1 MVSYAQVTVGSPVI
15 ASLDSNDFENLR
27 VKKSLSH
34 ESDSFEGTVYNT
46 AGRNGS
52 IFAVGQE
59 IKMFH
64 NLTSEATGNQIF
76 FGRVEF
82 VDYSSFPNKEKIR
95 VGGRDYTSFLMDS
108 IHAANYSS
116 GTGNVIEVGS
126 VVRDIIWRSDIS
138 GIIGTSLVSGTDMTL
153 KSFRIKNKSIY
164 EAVSELAKFVEYDF
178 YVDYDKNLV
187 FRPIN
192 NKSTGFTFNNGN
204 VNNASFETN
213 SQEMYNKVTVYGDRQ
228 LIRNR
233 ESFTANGVGSVFT
246 LVYNPH
252 NTFVTVDG
260 TRKQGGVFELV
271 DFASTGTQYLV
282 DFDRRNIIFASGT
295 AVGDN
300 VPGSLAAIVIDYDR
314 SIPIIKQAQNESS
327 ISTYGLRETIIVN
340 KEITS
345 PNQALEVA
353 SAELNRL
360 QNPIRQGNVS
370 IRPAISGL
378 QPGETVIVNLPNDNI
393 DDQTFK
399 IFETSYDISKDNL
412 LYNNVLGIRVGIR
425 IQDTSDILKGLI
437 LKGKKLESGDTDT
450 SDVVSRLK
458 FADGSFAFSNED
470 WFVRI
475 RDVGSS
481 FILGHPVL
489 GLLGSPAGGA
499 RQPYLGD
506 SRSGLFTFQSG
517 GDFLT

>member
-95 VGGRDYTSFLMDS
+95 VGGRDYTSFLMDA

-126 VVRDIIWRSDIS
+126 VVRDIIWRSDVS
-138 GIIGTSLVSGTDMTL
+138 GIIGTSLVSGTSMTI

-164 EAVSELAKFVEYDF
+164 EAVTELARFVEYDF

-187 FRPIN
+187 FRPIG
-192 NKSTGFTFNNGN
+192 NKATGYTFNNGN
-204 VNNASFETN
+204 VDKADFETN
-213 SQEMYNKVTVYGDRQ
+213 TQEMYNKVTVYGGRQ
-228 LIRNR
+228 LVRTR

-246 LVYNPH
+246 MVYNPH

-271 DFASTGTQYLV
+271 SVAPTGTQYLV
-282 DFDRRNIIFASGT
+282 DFDRKNIIFASGT
-295 AVGDN
+295 AIGNN
-300 VPGSLAAIVIDYDR
+300 VPGSLASIVIDYDR
-314 SIPIIKQAQNESS
+314 SIPIIKQVEDSTS
-327 ISTYGLRETIIVN
+327 ISQYGLRETIIVN

-345 PNQALEVA
+345 PNQALDVA
-353 SAELNRL
+353 TAELSRL
-360 QNPIRQGNVS
+360 KDPIVQGNVS
-370 IRPAISGL
+370 IRQAISGL
-378 QPGETVIVNLPNDNI
+378 QPGETVIINLPNDNI
-393 DDQTFK
+393 SSETFK
-399 IFETSYDISKDNL
+399 IFETNYDINKESL
-412 LYNNVLGIRVGIR
+412 RHNNVLSIRVGNR
-425 IQDTSDILKGLI
+425 IQDTSDILKALI
-437 LKGKKLESGDTDT
+437 LKSKKLESGETDPT
-450 SDVVSRLK
+450 DVITKLK
-458 FADGSFAFSNED
+458 FATGSFALSNED
-470 WFVRI
+470 WFI
-475 RDVGSS
+475 RTRDLGSS
-481 FILGHPVL
+481 FVLNHPVL
-489 GLLGSPAGGA
+489 GIIGSPSGGA

-506 SRSGLFTFQSG
+506 SRGSFVVQESG